1 MKVAY
6 DSRSDTVVMILKG
19 DTAIAESEE
28 VRPGIVFDLDGDGQV
43 VSIEILDA
51 SRRVSSA
58 DRMEFVTD

>member
-6 DSRSDTVVMILKG
+6 DSRSDTVTMILRD

-28 VRPGIVFDLDGDGQV
+28 VRPGIVFDLDGEGQV

-51 SRRVSSA
+51 SRRVSGA

>member
-6 DSRSDTVVMILKG
+6 DSRSDTVTMILKS
-19 DTAIAESEE
+19 DTEIAESEE
-28 VRPGIVFDLDGDGQV
+28 VRPGIVFDLDVEGQV

-51 SRRVSSA
+51 SRRVSGA